1 MSVFSQSFLTLVR
14 RHFMSFSFFSAW
26 HLCMIYISLNLFY
39 STDKSVCDVPRHNK
53 APGPAALQV
62 VQQIQTPQTQ
72 LAQPEAHLKL
82 YEEYGK
88 HEDLCAY
95 YMLSGNIE
103 VFRSIYGKLGGTS
116 SQKKRKLNGLTGSEL
131 FYGRQVTENEKIKN
145 ATKGGKVQGK
155 INSENGHMKRIQKIS
170 DHSVSGKMGGTKTIE
185 LQKGAFG
192 DPDERKKVASLGG
205 KVQGKINS
213 ENGHCKKIS
222 QEYREIS

>member
-1 MSVFSQSFLTLVR
+1 MKHKHHITPKHMGGTDDPSNLIELSVEE
-14 RHFMSFSFFSAW
+14 HA
-26 HLCMIYISLNLFY
+26 
-39 STDKSVCDVPRHNK
+39 
-53 APGPAALQV
+53 
-62 VQQIQTPQTQ
+62 
-72 LAQPEAHLKL
+72 EAHLKL

-103 VFRSIYGKLGGTS
+103 EFRSIYGKLGGTS

-222 QEYREIS
+222 QEYWENVRTGKIKRNKKMWITDGSENKLINYGDEIEDGWRKGKTQRKKI